1 CHTLLAGWGV
11 STDGL
16 DAMCERA
23 RREGALGAK
32 LTGGGGGGCMI
43 ALVRDDAGAAV
54 VRRALAEMGREAFET
69 TIGETKVGEI
79 DRRETP

>member
-1 CHTLLAGWGV
+1 
-11 STDGL
+11 
-16 DAMCERA
+16 
-23 RREGALGAK
+23 
-32 LTGGGGGGCMI
+32 MI

-69 TIGETKVGEI
+69 TIGETKVGEN